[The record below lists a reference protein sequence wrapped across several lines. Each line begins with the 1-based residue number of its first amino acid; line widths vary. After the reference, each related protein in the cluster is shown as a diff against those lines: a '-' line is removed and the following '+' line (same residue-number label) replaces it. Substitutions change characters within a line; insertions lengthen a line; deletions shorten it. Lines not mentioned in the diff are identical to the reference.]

1 MTKELKTVQLKEST
15 PLMKSREKVSILK
28 PMNREVQ
35 DLASEAS
42 QGPADLSIKA
52 NTHHQLP
59 QPAAIGIDGV

>member
-1 MTKELKTVQLKEST
+1 
-15 PLMKSREKVSILK
+15 MKSREKVSILK